1 MLPLSGEGEE
11 GDLGEEGRRGGR
23 RTVNLRRDPK
33 DYTKVTTTRQTLDRQ
48 AERLYQSDHHQAD
61 PRSAN
66 RKTIKVTITR
76 QTLDRQAERLYK

>member
-1 MLPLSGEGEE
+1 MTHVAVLPLSGEGEE

-33 DYTKVTTTRQTLDRQ
+33 DYTKVTITRQTLDLQ

-61 PRSAN
+61 PRSA
-66 RKTIKVTITR
+66 TPKVEP
-76 QTLDRQAERLYK
+76 QLAKPKEGP